1 MKKPFVRQPLES
13 LKWLNMNV
21 KSTRGKKEPELQLK
35 LKRCA
40 EDLKLNPCH
49 QATSTESNP
58 KTTQSG
64 GTKVTVSGLELEQEQ
79 ELLHGKTTRLS
90 ASTSKTILSGN
101 GSLDTLTNGS
111 ILVIEPETLWL

>member
-21 KSTRGKKEPELQLK
+21 KNTRGKKELELLLK

-40 EDLKLNPCH
+40 ENLKPNSLL
-49 QATSTESNP
+49 QTTSTESNP

-101 GSLDTLTNGS
+101 GSLDTPTNG
-111 ILVIEPETLWL
+111 T

>member
-1 MKKPFVRQPLES
+1 
-13 LKWLNMNV
+13 
-21 KSTRGKKEPELQLK
+21 LK
-35 LKRCA
+35 LKSCA

-64 GTKVTVSGLELEQEQ
+64 GTKVTVSGLELESEQ
-79 ELLHGKTTRLS
+79 ELSHGKTTRLS

-101 GSLDTLTNGS
+101 GSLDTPTNGS
-111 ILVIEPETLWL
+111 ILIGDRAGDVMVVKGQVICRNHEFGTLWRWSGQNKNWVQI

>member
-1 MKKPFVRQPLES
+1 MKRLLVRQLLDL

-21 KSTRGKKEPELQLK
+21 KNTRGKKELELLLK

-40 EDLKLNPCH
+40 ENLKPNSLL
-49 QATSTESNP
+49 QTTSTESNP
-58 KTTQSG
+58 KTTQFG

-101 GSLDTLTNGS
+101 GSLDTLTNGT
-111 ILVIEPETLWL
+111 ILVIGPETLWL